1 MSTTP
6 EALLETTGAVL
17 ETTAAALEATLAATE
32 AAVTEATTAVDELL
46 DIESIKAALDGFD
59 PAVLL
64 PDLSKVFDSLAPIC
78 RFAVLIGPVVL
89 LILGLSYLILSPK
102 EANHYLGY
110 RCYFGMGSEFAWR
123 FTQRLAGFLFTGTGL
138 VLTVVVFSIS
148 VSFPYMPLQDM
159 VWKAASCLVIELAAA
174 VLLVL
179 IVNLSAAFRFDRKG
193 RHRRKRR

>member
-6 EALLETTGAVL
+6 EALLETAAAVL
-17 ETTAAALEATLAATE
+17 ETTLAASE
-32 AAVTEATTAVDELL
+32 AEELL
-46 DIESIKAALDGFD
+46 DIESIKALMDGFD
-59 PAVLL
+59 PASLL

-89 LILGLSYLILSPK
+89 LLLGLSYLILSPK
-102 EANHYLGY
+102 EANYYLGY
-110 RCYFGMGSEFAWR
+110 RCYFGMGSEYAWR

-138 VLTVVVFSIS
+138 LLTILIFAIS
-148 VSFPYMPLQDM
+148 ASFPYMQLTEM
-159 VWKAASCLVIELAAA
+159 VWKAASCLLVELAAV

-193 RHRRKRR
+193 RHRRKR